1 MKKHVKKVYTLSD
14 LQKLRTATLVGLLLD
29 RCSVLI
35 E

>member
-1 MKKHVKKVYTLSD
+1 MKKHVKIFYTLPD

-29 RCSVLI
+29 RCSVPI